1 MSNVTYYSLKIVICI
16 MRRDS
21 SREAELSSHQ
31 RDNTNGISQSMGR
44 WPFSLMYY
52 KNNDLVPSKDISNF
66 NALLLLRHLIIVEKK
81 DFSKKKKS
89 SLLHLVDYNRELAFT
104 LHEIT
109 PD

>member
-81 DFSKKKKS
+81 DFSKKKIIPF
-89 SLLHLVDYNRELAFT
+89 AFSK
-104 LHEIT
+104 L
-109 PD
+109 